1 MSLRSS
7 LRVLVAFSP
16 LALICSDEEP
26 RCLCHLTACLSLR
39 ATDNR
44 MAVTV
49 LCVLLCVSWARDDR
63 DYLAAIISIRLGVGL
78 ANLRIRCAKAL
89 TGGPFLN

>member
-1 MSLRSS
+1 
-7 LRVLVAFSP
+7 
-16 LALICSDEEP
+16 
-26 RCLCHLTACLSLR
+26 
-39 ATDNR
+39 

-63 DYLAAIISIRLGVGL
+63 DYLAAIIAIHLGVGL